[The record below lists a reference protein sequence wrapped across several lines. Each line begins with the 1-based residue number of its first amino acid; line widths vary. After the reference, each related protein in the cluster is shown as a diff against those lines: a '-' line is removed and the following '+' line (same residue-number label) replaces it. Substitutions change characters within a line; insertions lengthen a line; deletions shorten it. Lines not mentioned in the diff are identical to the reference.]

1 MSRTAVCSSDP
12 DDVYL
17 GTDIDTG
24 QEVWLQYEDRVLGE
38 TIIGKMGTG
47 KSTILENHVLT
58 DLANG
63 TPGLVIDPHGQLAE
77 RVIRRATP
85 EQAERI
91 ILLEAIQTK
100 PFGLNLLA
108 VRDPIDENDD
118 PVTWAADSVV
128 ATVKKLYGEDD
139 EFLPRLERYL
149 DLAVRTLI
157 PSWLTL
163 IQATRLFTD
172 KSFRNQCLA
181 RVPDAKEREK
191 LRNDWAGFDRLRP
204 GEQITHTEALVNR
217 LDRLFAPPL
226 IQGIVG
232 SKRTTVPFD
241 QVLDGDKMMIV
252 SLPSERLSRER
263 CNFIGALILCGLADR
278 IFARK
283 VSSESERLPRLHI
296 YLDEYQRFATST
308 TAELLTEGRKYE
320 AGTTLAHQAV
330 YQITDRTIR
339 DASCQSGTLI
349 ALALTRPDADELAGE
364 FPVTPRE
371 EWTETIQEQTGF
383 EPETIFSPTPSMDI
397 LKKSHSNPAVFEA
410 AHMLVAHPRRSGVLQ
425 GPAGVENASIDFQI
439 KSHELDPL
447 LYKAMSSGAPGPVE
461 LVSDLFDLLFPDNLQ
476 LPMDFEFW
484 EYPNY
489 FGDGCSHWAK
499 RRESRSGRDENYFPG
514 TMDAYNVQQHL
525 DPRIGTIYG
534 SSEFWCHWVA
544 YNNKQLLALK
554 IRDFKEFRARLKEW
568 LEVHS
573 SHLASFLAGE
583 DVPAFQRADAA
594 VVEYAITNWWSA
606 AGPQVKAPYDRSL
619 AQFMW
624 HGQDARYRSNIPD
637 ERPLSDI
644 RKQMSVVLRRLRE
657 HLAYVHRW
665 ADVLC
670 QGLAAHPTVVAT
682 STQVPHVVPRHIVH
696 PRQTEQDALNE
707 MASRLAHPPERHVAC
722 VRLPTSY
729 HKVRLAPPLQLIASS
744 SQVDEVRARSQD
756 LYRADQL
763 GDESEPPDKPE
774 PPQQPPSGGRP
785 RITRFPSQA
794 PKSESPEPEDESLSR
809 KEGEGDEGLD
819 RGDHE

>member
-1 MSRTAVCSSDP
+1 MRTDHDP

-24 QEVWLQYEDRVLGE
+24 EEVWLPYEDRVLGV

-47 KSTILENHVLT
+47 KSTILEKLILA
-58 DLANG
+58 DLAHG
-63 TPGLVIDPHGQLAE
+63 TPGLIIDPHGQLAE
-77 RVIRRATP
+77 RVIRCARP
-85 EQAERI
+85 EQADGI
-91 ILLEAIQTK
+91 IVLEAIQTK

-108 VRDPIDENDD
+108 VRDPVDENDD
-118 PVTWAADSVV
+118 PVTWSADSVV

-157 PSWLTL
+157 PSRLTL

-241 QVLDGDKMMIV
+241 QVLDGDRMMIV

-263 CNFIGALILCGLADR
+263 CNFIGALILCGLADK

-283 VSSESERLPRLHI
+283 VSSEIERLPRLHI

-320 AGTTLAHQAV
+320 AGMTLAHQAV

-339 DASCQSGTLI
+339 DASRQSGTLI

-364 FPVTPRE
+364 FPVEPRE
-371 EWTETIQEQTGF
+371 EWIETIQEQTDF
-383 EPETIFSPTPSMDI
+383 KQETIFSPTPSMDI
-397 LKKSHSNPAVFEA
+397 LTKSHRNQSVVEA
-410 AHMLVAHPRRSGVLQ
+410 AHLLVIPASWSDLLPP
-425 GPAGVENASIDFQI
+425 PAGIRNSSIEFMI
-439 KSHELDPL
+439 RSHELDPL
-447 LYKAMSSGAPGPVE
+447 LYKAMSTGAPGPVE
-461 LVSDLFDLLFPDNLQ
+461 LLSGLFEILFPDCLE
-476 LPMDFEFW
+476 LPMNFEQG
-484 EYPNY
+484 EYRNY

-499 RRESRSGRDENYFPG
+499 LRESPSGRDEYYFPG
-514 TMDAYNVQQHL
+514 SMDAYEVQKHL
-525 DPRIGTIYG
+525 DPSIGTIYG
-534 SSEFWCHWVA
+534 SSEFWCHWTA

-554 IRDFKEFRARLKEW
+554 IRDFEELRTRLKEW
-568 LEVHS
+568 LGVHS

-583 DVPAFQRADAA
+583 DLPAFQQADTAL
-594 VVEYAITNWWSA
+594 VDYAIRHWWSA
-606 AGPQVKAPYDRSL
+606 MGPQVKAPYDRSRT
-619 AQFMW
+619 QFMW
-624 HGQDARYRSNIPD
+624 HGQDARYRSHIPD

-644 RKQMSVVLRRLRE
+644 REQMSVVLRRLRE
-657 HLAYVHRW
+657 HLAYVYRW
-665 ADVLC
+665 SDILC

-682 STQVPHVVPRHIVH
+682 STQVPRETTRHIVH

-707 MASRLAHPPERHVAC
+707 MASRLAHPPERHVAY

-729 HKVRLAPPLQLIASS
+729 HKVRLAPPLQPIASS

-763 GDESEPPDKPE
+763 GDESEPPDKPGPAQQQPHE
-774 PPQQPPSGGRP
+774 PPP
-785 RITRFPSQA
+785 RITRFPRQHPEPDTSE
-794 PKSESPEPEDESLSR
+794 PEESPSTE
-809 KEGEGDEGLD
+809 EGERDE
-819 RGDHE
+819 RSN